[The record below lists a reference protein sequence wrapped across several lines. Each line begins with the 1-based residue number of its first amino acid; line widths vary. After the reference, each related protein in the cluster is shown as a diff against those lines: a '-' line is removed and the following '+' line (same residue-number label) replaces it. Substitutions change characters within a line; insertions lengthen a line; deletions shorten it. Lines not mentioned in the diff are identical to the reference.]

1 MYPRDLPREGIG
13 DVGLTH
19 SHQSIATYLLHG
31 IAERLTLTAYPEG
44 GDDDIA
50 EGRRGLLQDDRQRCT
65 HPADSLATVAHAGED
80 DLGARADSAEGEP
93 PLGVGQDTLAL
104 TLDEDGDAY

>member
-1 MYPRDLPREGIG
+1 MYPRDLTREGIG

-31 IAERLTLTAYPEG
+31 VSESLTLTAYPEG

-50 EGRRGLLQDDRQRCT
+50 EGRRGLLEDDRQRCT
-65 HPADSLATVAHAGED
+65 CPADTLATIAHAGED
-80 DLGARADSAEGEP
+80 DLGARADSAEGEL
-93 PLGVGQDTLAL
+93 PLCVGQDTLTL
-104 TLDEDGDAY
+104 TLDEDRDTY